1 MRANRQS
8 QHCIYWCCKA
18 QLNWCGGVGVGGG
31 GSLSMLP
38 KMPNGQG
45 PKAPIDKML
54 KHFVEKIIK
63 QEIQKNQ
70 YVSVGMPRF
79 MYQLCAQIGWRQLIR
94 KNGGKI
100 KDLGRKF

>member
-1 MRANRQS
+1 
-8 QHCIYWCCKA
+8 
-18 QLNWCGGVGVGGG
+18 
-31 GSLSMLP
+31 
-38 KMPNGQG
+38 
-45 PKAPIDKML
+45 ML
-54 KHFVEKIIK
+54 KYFAEKIIK